1 MKNILLILSSILI
14 LGCATKNYGI
24 KYGTFELYENDA
36 VVGTIYRINNY
47 QIEKYIDNSELIA
60 RIEYQTDST
69 YLMSGIEETQIG
81 VDTIIWLNT
90 YREIDKNRYK
100 IRAIPNNVNIEYQY
114 DVTLMKV
121 DNNVPLKYSR
131 ILDSLN
137 RK

>member
-1 MKNILLILSSILI
+1 MKNILLILSSLLI
-14 LGCATKNYGI
+14 LGCVTKNDGI
-24 KYGTFELYENDA
+24 KYGTFELYENDT

-47 QIEKYIDNSELIA
+47 QIEKYLDNSELIA

-69 YLMSGIEETQIG
+69 YLMNGIEETQIG

-100 IRAIPNNVNIEYQY
+100 IRAIPNNVNIEYLY
-114 DVTLMKV
+114 NATLVKV
-121 DNNVPLKYSR
+121 DNNVPLKYSG